1 MSESAGR
8 GGAANFNGLR
18 VVSFESRLAAETAAM
33 IERYGG
39 RATVAPS
46 MREAPLE
53 DNQAAFEF
61 ADRILAGGFDIVIL
75 LTGVGV
81 RQLFRVMEMRH
92 LRAAIVAALS
102 RVVTVAR
109 GPKPVAALRELG
121 LEPTITIPE
130 PNTWRELLASLGPQG
145 NLTGKRV
152 AVQEYGI
159 SNRNLIAGL
168 EARGALVMT
177 VPVYRWTLPVDRRP
191 LRAAVR
197 TIADGE
203 ADAVIFTSASQVSNV
218 IQIAEAEVIGAEFR
232 RGLGAVALGSI
243 GPVCSQELRGHGVTI
258 DFEPEHPKLG
268 HLIRE
273 AAARSA
279 AILAEKRGGAGSGS
293 ADSPET
299 RAAAN
304 AAARVSG
311 EVLSGAAAGAAAP
324 DSTQHRAGEASGA
337 MREPARDGGG
347 LQPPASRAGGL
358 REHPML
364 AACRREAAPY
374 TPIWLMRQA
383 GRYMPEYRRVR
394 EQHSFLDMCMRPEV
408 AAEVT
413 VTAVERLRVDAAI
426 IFADILL
433 PLVPMRVGLHY
444 EKGDGPTLE
453 RPLRSAADLEKIPP
467 VVPVESLG
475 FVGDAIRL
483 VRKAL
488 GERMPII
495 GFAGAPFTLASY
507 LIEGGGSRQYQATKT
522 LMYTQPETWH
532 RMMEMLARVTADYLK
547 LQVEAGADLVQ
558 IFDSWVGSLG
568 PDDYRRFVLPHTRSV
583 IETVRHAVPVIHF
596 GTVTGNLLELMR
608 EAGGDVI
615 GLDWRV
621 DLAEAWERLGP
632 GVAVQG
638 NLDPIALFADI
649 PEIRHRV
656 RAILEKAGGRP
667 GHIFNLGHGIL
678 PETPVDHV
686 IALVDMVHE
695 MSQR

>member
-168 EARGALVMT
+168 EARGAQVMT
-177 VPVYRWTLPVDRRP
+177 VPVYRWTLPVDRGP

-218 IQIAEAEVIGAEFR
+218 IQIAEAEGIGAEFR

-293 ADSPET
+293 AGRAAASAAGRTADVADSPET
-299 RAAAN
+299 RAAAF
-304 AAARVSG
+304 AAAPVSG

-337 MREPARDGGG
+337 VRELARDGGG
-347 LQPPASRAGGL
+347 LQPPPSRAGGL

-394 EQHSFLDMCMRPEV
+394 EQHSFLDMCMRPE
-408 AAEVT
+408 
-413 VTAVERLRVDAAI
+413 L
-426 IFADILL
+426 
-433 PLVPMRVGLHY
+433 
-444 EKGDGPTLE
+444 
-453 RPLRSAADLEKIPP
+453 
-467 VVPVESLG
+467 
-475 FVGDAIRL
+475 
-483 VRKAL
+483 
-488 GERMPII
+488 
-495 GFAGAPFTLASY
+495 
-507 LIEGGGSRQYQATKT
+507 
-522 LMYTQPETWH
+522 
-532 RMMEMLARVTADYLK
+532 
-547 LQVEAGADLVQ
+547 
-558 IFDSWVGSLG
+558 
-568 PDDYRRFVLPHTRSV
+568 
-583 IETVRHAVPVIHF
+583 
-596 GTVTGNLLELMR
+596 
-608 EAGGDVI
+608 
-615 GLDWRV
+615 
-621 DLAEAWERLGP
+621 
-632 GVAVQG
+632 
-638 NLDPIALFADI
+638 
-649 PEIRHRV
+649 
-656 RAILEKAGGRP
+656 
-667 GHIFNLGHGIL
+667 
-678 PETPVDHV
+678 
-686 IALVDMVHE
+686 
-695 MSQR
+695 